1 MTTTPREPT
10 LATLLVDA
18 IQSRLVEFH
27 VSLPCKITKYNS
39 ADGTVDV
46 EILVKDQRPQS
57 DGTVKLITFPPV
69 QDVPI
74 QWYRCD
80 TTWITMPLKP
90 GGLGKLVFCDRS
102 MSVWS
107 ASNKGEVVDPKTLSM
122 HNFDGATFEPGLYPA
137 TAAIPAPD
145 PDNIVIHSE
154 TNVLIGEKGLTSNDY
169 ATTGKKVED
178 ALSTLKS
185 AISGAAVA
193 PNDGGATLK
202 SNILAALTGWPPDL
216 KVTKVRVK

>member
-18 IQSRLVEFH
+18 IQSRLVEFR
-27 VSLPCKITKYNS
+27 VSLPCKIAKYNS

-46 EILVKDQRPQS
+46 DILLSDQVPQP
-57 DGTVKLITFPPV
+57 DGTVNLRTFPQI

-80 TTWITMPLKP
+80 DSWITMPLKP

-102 MSVWS
+102 LSNWS
-107 ASNKGEVVDPKTLSM
+107 ASSKGQVVDPKSLTM

-145 PDNIVIHSE
+145 TENIVIHSA

-178 ALSTLKS
+178 ALSTLKN
-185 AISGAAVA
+185 AISTAGVA
-193 PNDGGATLK
+193 PNDGGATFK
-202 SNILAALTGWPPDL
+202 ANILASLAAWPPDL
-216 KVTKVRVK
+216 KVTKVRIK